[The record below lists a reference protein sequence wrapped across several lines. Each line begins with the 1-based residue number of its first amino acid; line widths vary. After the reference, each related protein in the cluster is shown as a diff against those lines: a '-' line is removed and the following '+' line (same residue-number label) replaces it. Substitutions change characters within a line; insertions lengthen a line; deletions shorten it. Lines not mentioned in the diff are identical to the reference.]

1 MRSVLAHR
9 RDHRLATR
17 WLSSDQASK
26 DRLQERSV
34 VVTGLGVV
42 TPLGCGVET
51 AWSRLCEGS
60 SSASALLGENFSK
73 VASRVACLVPREE
86 SKNT

>member
-1 MRSVLAHR
+1 MRSVLASR
-9 RDHRLATR
+9 RDHRLARR
-17 WLSSDQASK
+17 WLSSDQSSK
-26 DRLQERSV
+26 DRERSV

-60 SSASALLGENFSK
+60 SSASALLGDNFSK

-86 SKNT
+86 Y